1 MPFQTV
7 LLFVIITTWK
17 RKDHLNVISS
27 QEVLFSLY
35 FWIKERFISCRD
47 LSPYR
52 HFQELSKNIIKSQR
66 FSFLLPP
73 TSYPART
80 ALLVTVF
87 LCQVIIIPIIIIIFP
102 LIVIVIMFAKLV
114 ELEIDIELPSSLDW
128 YLQRGDPR
136 NPERKRRWVI
146 FFKIFANSM

>member
-1 MPFQTV
+1 MG
-7 LLFVIITTWK
+7 LLRSCSPLHHYILVILIIIHFNVIAIIIMMTK
-17 RKDHLNVISS
+17 RK
-27 QEVLFSLY
+27 
-35 FWIKERFISCRD
+35 
-47 LSPYR
+47 
-52 HFQELSKNIIKSQR
+52 IKSQR

-114 ELEIDIELPSSLDW
+114 ELEIDIELPSSLDR

-136 NPERKRRWVI
+136 NPERKRR
-146 FFKIFANSM
+146 

>member
-1 MPFQTV
+1 MG
-7 LLFVIITTWK
+7 LLCSCSPLHHYLLVILIIIHSIIITIIIMMTK
-17 RKDHLNVISS
+17 RK
-27 QEVLFSLY
+27 
-35 FWIKERFISCRD
+35 
-47 LSPYR
+47 
-52 HFQELSKNIIKSQR
+52 IKSQR

-87 LCQVIIIPIIIIIFP
+87 LCQVIIIIIFP

-114 ELEIDIELPSSLDW
+114 EVEIDIELPSSLDW

-136 NPERKRRWVI
+136 NPERKRR
-146 FFKIFANSM
+146 